1 MYWIFQAASPV
12 VLTLAKCGINV
23 SPTQTAAWYT
33 IVIILEGANF
43 SVPLMGYAME
53 LHLFCTKPAQMLNA
67 KEM

>member
-23 SPTQTAAWYT
+23 SPTQTAAWYM
-33 IVIILEGANF
+33 IAIILEGANF

-53 LHLFCTKPAQMLNA
+53 SQLFCTKPAQTPNS